1 MSESLSPLFLPRSR
15 ILPLNTETPPSQE
28 SSDPDSPSLVSAS
41 PSPLPSPPNRRDSNI
56 TLNIIEEVIDLA
68 DRTNNLKMKVIDAF
82 KDINCDNCRA
92 SSNGICRTHMT
103 GYGVYNMRARPI
115 IRPPDSTPVKEE
127 PMGQILRQDIETRH
141 REAVRFSEA
150 FINNLGV

>member
-1 MSESLSPLFLPRSR
+1 MSEPLSPLFLPRSQ
-15 ILPLNTETPPSQE
+15 ILPLETDTPPSQE
-28 SSDPDSPSLVSAS
+28 SSDCDSPPLVSAS
-41 PSPLPSPPNRRDSNI
+41 PSPLPSPPNAGNHNI

-92 SSNGICRTHMT
+92 SSHGICRTHMT
-103 GYGVYNMRARPI
+103 GNGVYNMRAKPI
-115 IRPPDSTPVKEE
+115 IRPPNPSPVKEE

>member
-1 MSESLSPLFLPRSR
+1 MSEPLSPLFLPRPQ
-15 ILPLNTETPPSQE
+15 IVPLKTETPPSQ
-28 SSDPDSPSLVSAS
+28 DSPVYNSTPLVSAS

-82 KDINCDNCRA
+82 KDINCDDCRA
-92 SSNGICRTHMT
+92 SSHGICRTHMT
-103 GYGVYNMRARPI
+103 GNGVYNMRAKPI
-115 IRPPDSTPVKEE
+115 IRPPNPSPVKEE